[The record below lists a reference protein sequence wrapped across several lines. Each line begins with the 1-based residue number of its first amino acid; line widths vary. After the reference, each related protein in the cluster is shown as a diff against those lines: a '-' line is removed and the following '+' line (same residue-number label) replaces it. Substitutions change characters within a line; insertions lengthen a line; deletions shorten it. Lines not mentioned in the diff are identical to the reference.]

1 MTYHWACKKNNTTG
15 ATCGA
20 GTAYTSGVFSFLV
33 FSLVRVAQSLVVCV
47 LFCRSLFFLVSVF
60 FWPWRCLSFFDL
72 QILLTPLVS
81 LNSSEPVSSRHKN
94 CLYSNEPK
102 SHSKC

>member
-1 MTYHWACKKNNTTG
+1 
-15 ATCGA
+15 
-20 GTAYTSGVFSFLV
+20 
-33 FSLVRVAQSLVVCV
+33 
-47 LFCRSLFFLVSVF
+47 
-60 FWPWRCLSFFDL
+60 
-72 QILLTPLVS
+72 LLTPLVS